1 MVKILIHMSG
11 TIVVVIHISS
21 CQEPICG
28 QVWKSPSSTTTTM
41 RVSWRKSVNFGDKLA
56 RTLNAAIADGGWIHL
71 LDCNNNRSHP
81 HGIQTINGL
90 HLQNINND
98 FGKNSGGIIYQ
109 WSPPPPFTLQPLI
122 TMKKKFFAKYSSD
135 YELHSA
141 SHNPPQHYHTINII
155 LWRAMPFKKSF
166 WNNSQQQPAWCA
178 KEKWKKMRTTT
189 RTLISTTAAAP
200 SGMVLQRSSF
210 L

>member
-1 MVKILIHMSG
+1 MISGYQVHPLFEQSRHWLRNAKKNEWVMVKILIHMSG

-109 WSPPPPFTLQPLI
+109 WSPPPLLL
-122 TMKKKFFAKYSSD
+122 SS
-135 YELHSA
+135 L
-141 SHNPPQHYHTINII
+141 
-155 LWRAMPFKKSF
+155 
-166 WNNSQQQPAWCA
+166 
-178 KEKWKKMRTTT
+178 
-189 RTLISTTAAAP
+189 
-200 SGMVLQRSSF
+200 
-210 L
+210 